1 MELIKPGIEINF
13 VRWRL
18 VFLLVSLGLFIMAI
32 VSFIIP
38 GPNWGI
44 DFKGGTEL
52 RVRFFKPVE
61 IGELRSLLSGLGLG
75 EVQIQSLHGKSFE
88 ETGGYQDYLIRTEER
103 QAKTGSET
111 PRASSLIEQK
121 FKEKFGAD
129 SFQVLNVE
137 YVGPRV
143 GKELQ
148 ERGIQAMVYALI
160 GILLYVGI
168 RFEFRYAF
176 GAVLALIHDTII
188 TAGVY
193 VLFQREWSLA
203 IIAALLTIIG
213 YSVNDTIVV
222 YDRIR
227 ENIRRGRV
235 SHFPQLV
242 NQSINQTLSR
252 TVLTS
257 LTTLMAVVC
266 LYIFGGGVIRD
277 FSLILI
283 VGIVVGTYSSIYVAS
298 SLVIFLQE
306 LRGAKS
312 APAKGKK

>member
-18 VFLLVSLGLFIMAI
+18 VFLLVSSGLFFLAI
-32 VSFIIP
+32 VSFIVP

-52 RVRFFKPVE
+52 RVRFFQPVE
-61 IGELRSLLSGLGLG
+61 IGELRAVLSDLGLG
-75 EVQIQSLHGKSFE
+75 EIQIQSLRGKSFE
-88 ETGGYQDYLIRTEER
+88 QEGGYQDYLVRAEE
-103 QAKTGSET
+103 AKGKAGSEKVQ
-111 PRASSLIEQK
+111 ASTLIEEK
-121 FKEKFGAD
+121 LEEKFGAK
-129 SFQVLNVE
+129 SFQILDVE

-148 ERGIQAMVYALI
+148 EKGIQAMIYALI

-176 GAVLALIHDTII
+176 GAVLALIHDTVI
-188 TAGVY
+188 TAGIY

-235 SHFPQLV
+235 GDFPRLV
-242 NQSINQTLSR
+242 NHSINQTLSR

-257 LTTLMAVVC
+257 LTTLMAVVF

-277 FSLILI
+277 FSLVLI
-283 VGIVVGTYSSIYVAS
+283 IGIVVGTYSSIYVAS

-312 APAKGKK
+312 TPAKGKK